1 MISRRDFLTRGVV
14 AAAGAAALPRIL
26 RAEAS
31 RGFSGLRESLA
42 KLEKSCG
49 GRLGVSVIDTATGE
63 RGGYRADE
71 RFPMCSTHKMLL
83 AAAVLK
89 RVDAGQEHLDRAIAV
104 PAKALVHYSP
114 VTGEHAGGEMTVAD
128 LCDAMLTLSDNTGA
142 NLLLETI
149 GGPQGYTRF
158 ARSIGDPVTRLDR
171 TETSLN
177 ESLPGDPRD
186 TTTPAA
192 MVQDMRKLLLG
203 DVLSTDSRQRL
214 LQWME
219 SNKTGD
225 HSLRAGL
232 PHDWLVGDK
241 TGSNLSTTT
250 NDIAIVFPVESH
262 ASKRSLHG
270 APRSNEAPRSNGMPA
285 VLIAAYLTEC
295 AGPEERRD
303 AVLADVGRMVAA
315 AVGLPEADARKR
327 LSISDF

>member
-1 MISRRDFLTRGVV
+1 MISRREFLTRGVV
-14 AAAGAAALPRIL
+14 VAAGAAVLSRTL

-31 RGFSGLRESLA
+31 RGFSGLAESLA

-63 RGGYRADE
+63 RAGYRADE

-114 VTGEHAGGEMTVAD
+114 VTGKHVGGTVSVAE
-128 LCDAMLTLSDNTGA
+128 LCDAMLTLSDNTAA

-171 TETSLN
+171 IETALN
-177 ESLPGDPRD
+177 EATPGDPRD

-192 MVQDMRKLLLG
+192 MVQDMQKLLLG
-203 DVLSTDSRQRL
+203 NVLSTDSRRQL
-214 LQWME
+214 LNWMMA
-219 SNKTGD
+219 NKTGD

-232 PHDWLVGDK
+232 PKDCRVGDK

-250 NDIAIVFPVESH
+250 NDIAIVFPAGSH
-262 ASKRSLHG
+262 ASKDGLHG
-270 APRSNEAPRSNGMPA
+270 PP
-285 VLIAAYLTEC
+285 VVIITAYLTEC
-295 AGPEERRD
+295 AGTEAKRD
-303 AVLADVGRMVAA
+303 AVLADVGRLVTEAA
-315 AVGLPEADARKR
+315 GLRE
-327 LSISDF
+327 